1 MVQIQYRPLGTPQ
14 AETKSE
20 VYLSTVGSAV
30 FPGGARRRVAFCHL
44 GKGRNMPRLS
54 VSLWEYRKHRA
65 SGQAVVTICGKDHCL
80 GPHSTKV
87 SKIEYDGLDWH
98 RNL

>member
-1 MVQIQYRPLGTPQ
+1 
-14 AETKSE
+14 
-20 VYLSTVGSAV
+20 
-30 FPGGARRRVAFCHL
+30 
-44 GKGRNMPRLS
+44 MPRLS